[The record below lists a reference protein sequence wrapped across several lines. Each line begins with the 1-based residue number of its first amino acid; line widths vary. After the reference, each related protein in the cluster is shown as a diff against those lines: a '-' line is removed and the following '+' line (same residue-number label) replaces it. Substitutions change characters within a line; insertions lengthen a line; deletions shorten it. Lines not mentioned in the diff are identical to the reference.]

1 MKDSLHTIIYATIL
15 GIVCALLLTGAA
27 QITEPYQKRNA
38 EAEKMRSIL
47 GVLEAEFAP
56 EASSKELVEIYKKN
70 VREEQYNQLTVYVY
84 APAEAQGAIQAVAVD
99 FAGPGLWG
107 PIKGFLS
114 LEPDRKTIRGIVF
127 YEQEETPGLGGD
139 IDTEGFRN
147 QFKGKTIEDETGRP
161 GIRIVVREEASAVNE
176 VDAISGAT
184 MTCNKV
190 EEMLNEVIQK
200 IYSMK

>member
-15 GIVCALLLTGAA
+15 GVVCALLLTGAA
-27 QITEPYQKRNA
+27 TITKPYQERNA
-38 EAEKMRSIL
+38 KAEKIRSIL

-56 EASSKELVEIYKKN
+56 EASAEELVEIYKKN
-70 VREEQYNQLTVYVY
+70 VREEQEGQLTVYVY
-84 APAEAQGAIQAVAVD
+84 APAEANGEIKAVAVD

-139 IDTEGFRN
+139 IDTAGFRD
-147 QFKGKTIEDETGRP
+147 QFKGKTIEDETGQP
-161 GIRIVVREEASAVNE
+161 GIRMIVREGASEANE

-184 MTCNKV
+184 MTCDKV

-200 IYSMK
+200 IHSKT